1 MDATRTYEDGKKTR
15 VLKVKNQNKE
25 ERKMGRAKKPKMMKG
40 GAKPKAM
47 YGASMKPGMMKMGGT
62 KKK

>member
-1 MDATRTYEDGKKTR
+1 M
-15 VLKVKNQNKE
+15 
-25 ERKMGRAKKPKMMKG
+25 KMGGAKKLKMMKG

-47 YGASMKPGMMKMGGT
+47 YGTSMKSGMMKMGGA